1 MFLFGQYCYQF
12 DFDFLESSPNTII
25 MGVPSEA
32 LISLALSIARQL
44 APILQWWRLAFG
56 IKI

>member
-1 MFLFGQYCYQF
+1 MI
-12 DFDFLESSPNTII
+12 DFDAKAVCNI
-25 MGVPSEA
+25 MGVPYEA

-44 APILQWWRLAFG
+44 APILQWWRLALG